1 MGSKLKLII
10 LGTLIIAGLG
20 GTVFFALENMKGK
33 QTIVQ
38 LEETLARAEKT
49 KALLKRKYAEE
60 KTKANSIQR
69 AKLALEGQK
78 RQLEGKYAELEK
90 KLAALNSQKKA
101 SVGKVQQEL
110 ETARAEVQRLRGAIE
125 KWRVRHDELTG
136 RLKTASAKIQQHEA
150 TIGAQSEEIAV
161 LKSDY
166 QREYSRSKR
175 FLAHNQKMASISESI
190 LARYDAKGIHSVLI
204 KAEPFTKLKKV
215 ELEKIIQNY
224 LDDIDDE
231 VIRDQAQ

>member
-1 MGSKLKLII
+1 MGSKLKIFAI
-10 LGTLIIAGLG
+10 GMVVIAGIG
-20 GTVFFALENMKGK
+20 GTVFFAMEDIKGK
-33 QTIVQ
+33 RAIAQ
-38 LEETLARAEKT
+38 LEETLERAEKT

-60 KTKANSIQR
+60 KAKANSFQR
-69 AKLALEGQK
+69 AKLAVEGQK
-78 RQLEGKYAELEK
+78 RQLEGQYAELEK
-90 KLAALNSQKKA
+90 QLAAMKNQKKA
-101 SVGKVQQEL
+101 SVGKIQQEL
-110 ETARAEVQRLRGAIE
+110 ETARAEAQRLRGAIE

-136 RLKTASAKIQQHEA
+136 RLKTASEKIQQHEA
-150 TIGAQSEEIAV
+150 TIGTQSEEIAV

-166 QREYSRSKR
+166 QREYSRGKR
-175 FLAHNQKMASISESI
+175 FLAHNQKMAAISESI

-231 VIRDQAQ
+231 VIRDQTQ